1 MPTNESGLVRAIV
14 IAVKRAW
21 PDSFGWK
28 VHGSPYQ
35 IAGLPDLVFCI
46 RGHFIGLE
54 AKHQRPGESL
64 AHALG
69 RATPA
74 QLEKIQQINT
84 AGGTAA
90 VVTSVDGALALIR
103 EALGDNQGRDE

>member
-1 MPTNESGLVRAIV
+1 VPTNESGLVRAIV

-46 RGHFIGLE
+46 HGLFIGLE

-64 AHALG
+64 THALG

-90 VVTSVDGALALIR
+90 VVTTVEGALALIR
-103 EALGDNQGRDE
+103 EALAEQGRDE